1 MDKYNFRSSKH
12 LWAVLLTAGL
22 LVPGFVQGAKG
33 KIPSETI
40 SMPAQK
46 KITGKVIDEN
56 GETIIGANIVV
67 KGTTNGTVTDMNGVF
82 HLEVNDYPV
91 NITVSYIGYET
102 QTIKITSA
110 KETVITMKSDNQV
123 MEEVIV
129 TGYGTFKNQPMQVQ
143 LLP

>member
-46 KITGKVIDEN
+46 KITGKVID
-56 GETIIGANIVV
+56 
-67 KGTTNGTVTDMNGVF
+67 
-82 HLEVNDYPV
+82 P
-91 NITVSYIGYET
+91 
-102 QTIKITSA
+102 
-110 KETVITMKSDNQV
+110 
-123 MEEVIV
+123 
-129 TGYGTFKNQPMQVQ
+129 
-143 LLP
+143 